1 MKKTVISASIFYL
14 FLTLLSISPAFSLPV
29 QIDGKIVN
37 AHNTPVGD
45 VKVEA
50 FLNGEKVAN
59 TVSNESGFYEMKI
72 DNLSVIP
79 SSIKVSFFKSSY
91 KKQDILVN
99 KFYNEGKIFR
109 ATKNE
114 TLKREAG
121 PAFWIA
127 LVILIVMYALITFEL
142 FHRTL
147 AATIG
152 AVLAIFL
159 SYTLGTLNQD
169 YFIISFDEAMKA
181 IDLNVIF
188 LLMGMMIIVG
198 IMKKTGV
205 FQWLAYISYKLSKGK
220 VFRLAAILMIVT
232 AITSAFLDNVTT
244 MLLLTPVSIEI
255 ALVLKINPFSLLIP
269 EVLASNAGGTA
280 TLIGDP
286 PNILIGSYAHL
297 TFNQFLINLTP
308 VIAIITVVTIF
319 VMKLFYGKEYGKAA
333 VENVDELMR
342 KLKREYKIT
351 DMKLLK
357 KSLWVL
363 GFVIL
368 LFITHGA
375 LHMEPSVAALLGATI
390 LLVISGADVVEILE
404 KEVEWPTLIFFMML
418 FIVVGA
424 AEQTGIIQM
433 LADMVKHLA
442 GTSRVAAI
450 ILIIWV
456 SAFASAI
463 IDNIP
468 FTATMLPVV
477 GYLTETIPGAHGA
490 VLWWA
495 LSLGAC
501 LGGNGTLIGASANV
515 VTAGLAEKAGYPL
528 RFVEFLKV
536 GGPVMVISI
545 IIATVWLLIGG

>member
-1 MKKTVISASIFYL
+1 VKKTVISASIFYL

-342 KLKREYKIT
+342 KLKRGSGFCHTAFYHARSSSYGT
-351 DMKLLK
+351 
-357 KSLWVL
+357 L
-363 GFVIL
+363 GCR
-368 LFITHGA
+368 
-375 LHMEPSVAALLGATI
+375 
-390 LLVISGADVVEILE
+390 
-404 KEVEWPTLIFFMML
+404 
-418 FIVVGA
+418 
-424 AEQTGIIQM
+424 
-433 LADMVKHLA
+433 LA
-442 GTSRVAAI
+442 GSYNT
-450 ILIIWV
+450 
-456 SAFASAI
+456 F
-463 IDNIP
+463 
-468 FTATMLPVV
+468 
-477 GYLTETIPGAHGA
+477 
-490 VLWWA
+490 
-495 LSLGAC
+495 
-501 LGGNGTLIGASANV
+501 GN
-515 VTAGLAEKAGYPL
+515 L
-528 RFVEFLKV
+528 RCRCCGNSGKR
-536 GGPVMVISI
+536 G
-545 IIATVWLLIGG
+545 